1 MSTLQT
7 RCEIARRAPLQRCRI
22 EARLKPRPT
31 YVPGRGTANG
41 LHRSVFFTPSRGLR
55 CETASRT
62 ALRVL
67 LRFACSGLLG
77 VTLVACKKAEPEP
90 APVAPVQVAPAIKGS
105 IRVIVTADAVLY
117 PREQANIVPKV
128 TAPVRRFLV
137 NRGDH
142 VKQGQL
148 LAELENR
155 DLVAAAQESRGQFAQ
170 AESNYRSTAGAVV
183 PEQVTKAQSDVAAA
197 RESLDAARKL
207 LDNREQLFKEGA
219 LARKLVDEA
228 QVAFAQAKAQYDTA
242 LQHMQALQSVGRDE
256 QIKSAAG
263 QVEAARGRYDA
274 TQAQVSY
281 SQIRSP
287 FAGVVTDRPL
297 YPGEMATTGTP
308 LMTVMDVSKIV
319 ARINMAGDQAKDVKV
334 GNEATMTPSDGDM
347 PVTGKV
353 IVVSPA
359 SDPNST
365 T

>member
-1 MSTLQT
+1 MFEPPRRRCSRRHPALGLRGAPCSRCCPSIISTASTPTSLRSRTRTAIARLVVREPAADAAALPGRRGRCARGRRRPDDVDPGAQRLRRRARALSRRARGAADADGDFVAMSTLQT
-7 RCEIARRAPLQRCRI
+7 RCEIARRAPLQRCWIEIARRAPLQRCRI

-170 AESNYRSTAGAVV
+170 AESNYRSTAGAGV
-183 PEQVTKAQSDVAAA
+183 PEEVTKA
-197 RESLDAARKL
+197 
-207 LDNREQLFKEGA
+207 
-219 LARKLVDEA
+219 
-228 QVAFAQAKAQYDTA
+228 
-242 LQHMQALQSVGRDE
+242 
-256 QIKSAAG
+256 
-263 QVEAARGRYDA
+263 
-274 TQAQVSY
+274 
-281 SQIRSP
+281 
-287 FAGVVTDRPL
+287 
-297 YPGEMATTGTP
+297 
-308 LMTVMDVSKIV
+308 
-319 ARINMAGDQAKDVKV
+319 
-334 GNEATMTPSDGDM
+334 
-347 PVTGKV
+347 
-353 IVVSPA
+353 
-359 SDPNST
+359 
-365 T
+365 